1 MPAPVGPDPAPPPA
15 DLPVDAAR
23 VDALCAALV
32 PEPGRELEDFV
43 TTVGAAPLD
52 QGWDNVLWPV
62 GTVRGEPVVLRVV
75 RRASAVP
82 LLGRE
87 ILVLRHL
94 ADVAEQLPMRIPT
107 PLATTDHATLV
118 PWIPGRTAG
127 EVEEGSRVG
136 VAWSVARMLARVH
149 SLPAPRVDPNP
160 VRGAP
165 LATRTEAFAGDLER
179 SGVDAVTRRRAR
191 GGWDRGLGATTWD
204 RPALLMHGDP
214 HPGNVVV
221 PPAGTVR
228 EAALIDWGDA
238 TIGDPA
244 SDLGALLLHDPSD
257 SMLRAYRA
265 EATWAGIA
273 DEACWSALVDRSW
286 AWGVRLALSLLT
298 AYPRGHRLGRAG
310 QRLLDACR

>member
-1 MPAPVGPDPAPPPA
+1 MTTRVGPDPAPPPA

-23 VDALCAALV
+23 VEALCAALV
-32 PEPGRELEDFV
+32 PEPGTALEDFA

-75 RRASAVP
+75 RRAAAVP
-82 LLGRE
+82 LQGRE
-87 ILVLRHL
+87 LAVLRHL
-94 ADVAEQLPMRIPT
+94 VDVHEKLPMRIPT
-107 PLATTDHATLV
+107 PLATTDHAMLV
-118 PWIPGRTAG
+118 PWIPGRTAA
-127 EVEEGSRVG
+127 EVDEGTRVG
-136 VAWSVARMLARVH
+136 VAGSVARMLARVH

-160 VRGAP
+160 VRGVP

-179 SGVDAVTRRRAR
+179 SGVDATIRRRAQSA
-191 GGWDRGLGATTWD
+191 WIRGLGAATWD

-221 PPAGTVR
+221 PPAGAGR

-257 SMLRAYRA
+257 SVLRAYRA
-265 EATWAGIA
+265 EATWVGVA
-273 DEACWSALVDRSW
+273 DEACWSALVDRSR

-298 AYPRGHRLGRAG
+298 AYPGGHPLGRAG
-310 QRLLDACR
+310 QRLLDAGR

>member
-1 MPAPVGPDPAPPPA
+1 MTTPVGPDPAPPPA

-23 VDALCAALV
+23 VEALCAALA
-32 PEPGRELEDFV
+32 PEPGTALEDFV
-43 TTVGAAPLD
+43 PMVGAAPLD
-52 QGWDNVLWPV
+52 QGWDNELWPV

-75 RRASAVP
+75 RRSSAVP
-82 LLGRE
+82 LQGRE
-87 ILVLRHL
+87 LAVLRHL
-94 ADVAEQLPMRIPT
+94 ADVHEQLPMRIPT

-118 PWIPGRTAG
+118 PWIPGRTAA
-127 EVEEGSRVG
+127 EVDEGTRVG
-136 VAWSVARMLARVH
+136 VAGSVARMLARVH

-160 VRGAP
+160 VRGVP

-179 SGVDAVTRRRAR
+179 SGVAATIRRRAQSA
-191 GGWDRGLGATTWD
+191 WNRGLGAATWD

-221 PPAGTVR
+221 PPAGAGR

-257 SMLRAYRA
+257 SVLRAYRA
-265 EATWAGIA
+265 EATWVGVA
-273 DEACWSALVDRSW
+273 DEACWSALVDRSR

-298 AYPRGHRLGRAG
+298 AYPGGHRLGRAG
-310 QRLLDACR
+310 QRLLDAGR